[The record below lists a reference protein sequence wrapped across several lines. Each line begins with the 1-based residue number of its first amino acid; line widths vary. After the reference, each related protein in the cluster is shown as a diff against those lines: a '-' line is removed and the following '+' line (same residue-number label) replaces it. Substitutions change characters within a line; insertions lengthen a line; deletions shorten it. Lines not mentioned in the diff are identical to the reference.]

1 MTHTATRRIPN
12 SYLGSST
19 LRDKG
24 ARVYDANCVLLHN
37 GVSVV
42 LEYVETRTHV
52 VPGFSDSDLSWTK
65 KVLLIFAGILPTG
78 EER

>member
-1 MTHTATRRIPN
+1 M
-12 SYLGSST
+12 
-19 LRDKG
+19 
-24 ARVYDANCVLLHN
+24 LLHN

-42 LEYVETRTHV
+42 LDYVETRTHV